1 MASRVVVTY
10 HTPVVAAGI
19 TGVGGLQPEAAAL
32 ESDYVMIRS

>member
-19 TGVGGLQPEAAAL
+19 TGVGGLQPEVL
-32 ESDYVMIRS
+32 LHWSLIM